1 MAIGESVP
9 MLDAVARVT
18 GAVEYM
24 VNLRLPGMLVG
35 KIVRSTA
42 PHARLLKVDAGQA
55 ERAPGVVAVLTRA
68 DLGPSALYGAAI
80 KDQSAVAIDRV
91 RFVGEPVAAVAAESL
106 EAAEEA
112 ALLVD
117 VEYDE
122 LPAVFDALEAIRPG
136 APMLHDQFPNNIFK
150 HAKLRH
156 GDVEAAF
163 AEADEVFEDT
173 FTSPPA
179 QQTSLEPH
187 AVAAQ
192 WDGDRLTVW
201 TASQAPYMVR
211 NALAGIFGL
220 APDAVRVI
228 VPPVGGGYGGKG
240 HIRIE
245 PIAAALARKTGG
257 RPVKIVLSRAEEFV
271 TVTKHAATITLK
283 TGVRRDGTFAAR
295 QVTIYW
301 NGGAYADASPSL
313 VLGGMVRSVGPYRI
327 PAVRVDSYGV
337 YTNLPPAGAYRGAM
351 SSQTAWAYESQMD
364 IIARKM
370 GWDPLEFRS
379 KNLLRSGERFA
390 TGETLHDVHFAECL
404 EAAVRGL
411 EPHPPPPSPLPPLPI
426 QEIGRGGRGGEAGE
440 GGEVRRGRG
449 CAVMMKSTVARSK
462 SQAKIRFTADEVA
475 TLFTSTVEMGQGAHT
490 ALAQITADA
499 LGVPFGAVRVVG
511 PDTAITP
518 FDSTTSASR
527 STSMM
532 GSAVRDAAEELKKK
546 LVALAAPILETPA
559 DTLKAERGRIVSAAE
574 SISYADVLRRNDL
587 DALEASGE
595 YATAF
600 GIDPE
605 TGQGVS
611 TPHWHQG
618 AGAAEVEVD
627 VETGR
632 VTLVRYS
639 AASFAGRVVNPRLAQ
654 LQNDGNVI
662 YGLGPALLE
671 EIVFDGGQ
679 VTNPNLS
686 DYMIPSFRD
695 APPELVSTCLES
707 EGGELHGIGE
717 MTLPPVAPAIANA
730 VEDAVGVR
738 IRDLPI
744 TAEKVLRALRGESV

>member
-18 GAVEYM
+18 GAVEYV

-55 ERAPGVVAVLTRA
+55 EKVPGVVAVLTSA
-68 DLGPSALYGAAI
+68 DLGPSAGMGMPYYGVAI
-80 KDQSAVAIDRV
+80 KDQGVVAIDRV
-91 RFVGEPVAAVAAESL
+91 RFVGEPVAVIAAESL

-136 APMLHDQFPNNIFK
+136 APTLHDQFPDNIFK

-156 GDVEAAF
+156 GDIEAAF

-295 QVTIYW
+295 QVTITW
-301 NGGAYADASPSL
+301 NGGAYADASPLL
-313 VLGGMVRSVGPYRI
+313 VPAGMVRSVGPYRI

-370 GWDPLEFRS
+370 GWDPLEFRL
-379 KNLLRSGERFA
+379 KNLLRSGDRFA

-411 EPHPPPPSPLPPLPI
+411 GPHPPPRLRHPSPL
-426 QEIGRGGRGGEAGE
+426 
-440 GGEVRRGRG
+440 
-449 CAVMMKSTVARSK
+449 SS
-462 SQAKIRFTADEVA
+462 SDE
-475 TLFTSTVEMGQGAHT
+475 
-490 ALAQITADA
+490 
-499 LGVPFGAVRVVG
+499 
-511 PDTAITP
+511 
-518 FDSTTSASR
+518 
-527 STSMM
+527 
-532 GSAVRDAAEELKKK
+532 
-546 LVALAAPILETPA
+546 
-559 DTLKAERGRIVSAAE
+559 
-574 SISYADVLRRNDL
+574 
-587 DALEASGE
+587 
-595 YATAF
+595 
-600 GIDPE
+600 
-605 TGQGVS
+605 
-611 TPHWHQG
+611 
-618 AGAAEVEVD
+618 
-627 VETGR
+627 
-632 VTLVRYS
+632 
-639 AASFAGRVVNPRLAQ
+639 
-654 LQNDGNVI
+654 
-662 YGLGPALLE
+662 
-671 EIVFDGGQ
+671 
-679 VTNPNLS
+679 
-686 DYMIPSFRD
+686 
-695 APPELVSTCLES
+695 
-707 EGGELHGIGE
+707 
-717 MTLPPVAPAIANA
+717 
-730 VEDAVGVR
+730 
-738 IRDLPI
+738 
-744 TAEKVLRALRGESV
+744 